1 MAAFSR
7 IAKRFFGGFY
17 AWSIS
22 VFFGAVLLDVVY
34 SRLVQTSVSG
44 GKESSI
50 FHDVSDFLLLIGG
63 VMVLS
68 GFIAVVSSWNVPAS
82 RNLFALSLLVVGGS
96 EIVLPNILLPVLRTS
111 AGSVVPSLASLLRL
125 LPILLASFLAIVGLQ
140 WQFPRDRSQN

>member
-17 AWSIS
+17 VWSIS

-96 EIVLPNILLPVLRTS
+96 EIVLPTFCSQFCEPRLDPLFRPLLLCS
-111 AGSVVPSLASLLRL
+111 AFCPYC
-125 LPILLASFLAIVGLQ
+125 
-140 WQFPRDRSQN
+140 